1 MTFKYDKENEK
12 IILQESTRIEY
23 HQLQLWLTRKVK
35 GWKFNPKVKMGI
47 WDGNISYFENG
58 RVPLGL
64 WKECLISANEINV
77 PFKITNKEDF
87 PVDRGITYEDVSNFC
102 LDFFKGHK
110 IKDEK
115 TGEWKPFMPHDY
127 QINTAFKILK
137 NKFCI
142 GEVATSGGKSLI
154 ISIVFFY
161 ILKNI
166 DPNFKFLLIVPSIS
180 LVTQFYENLIEYN
193 YGANN
198 LEEIRD
204 KKIDF
209 VLGNKDFLP
218 CDLRIEEI
226 MSESPRKWTG
236 TKDANIYIGT
246 YQSLINWPKEWFPQF
261 NCVVVDEAHQ
271 AKASS
276 LQKIMGRTFGH
287 AQYRFGVSGTF
298 PNDDTCEIL
307 TIQAC
312 TGPKVSQ
319 IEASLLVEKGSITPM
334 NIKALLLN
342 YNEVELNNKL
352 KRARGP
358 NNGRELY
365 EYEKKFIQKS
375 EKKQN
380 FIQKLVEK
388 KCDGNTLILF
398 HSIEY
403 GLEVFEKVKQIIG
416 KDVHYID
423 GEVSGKKRKEIFD
436 KMGGVNQVLV
446 ASYGTLST
454 GVSINSIEY
463 VIFADSFKSESLI
476 IQSIGR
482 SLRKFDGKK
491 MATIYDLVDVLD
503 INQKNNSFYRQF
515 TERKSFYEKRKYP
528 FEITTINL

>member
-1 MTFKYDKENEK
+1 MVFRYDKENEK
-12 IILQESTRIEY
+12 LILQESTRIEY

-58 RVPLGL
+58 KVPLGL
-64 WKECLISANEINV
+64 WKECLIAANEVNV

-87 PVDRGITYEDVSNFC
+87 PIDRNITYEDVVNFC
-102 LDFFKGHK
+102 TTFFEGHK
-110 IKDEK
+110 MKDKK
-115 TGEWKPFMPHDY
+115 TGEWVPFMPHDY
-127 QINTAFKILK
+127 QIDTAFKILK

-193 YGANN
+193 
-198 LEEIRD
+198 
-204 KKIDF
+204 
-209 VLGNKDFLP
+209 LGNNTEIGYDNPNKL
-218 CDLRIEEI
+218 DLRVEEI

-236 TKDANIYIGT
+236 KKDANIYIGT
-246 YQSLINWPKEWFPQF
+246 YQSLINWPKDWFHQF
-261 NCVVVDEAHQ
+261 DCVVVDEAHQ

-276 LQKIMGRTFGH
+276 LQKIMSQTFGH
-287 AQYRFGVSGTF
+287 VKYRFGVSGTF

-319 IEASLLVEKGSITPM
+319 IEASLLVERGTITAM
-334 NIKALLLN
+334 TVKALLLN
-342 YNEVELNNKL
+342 YNEVELNDKL
-352 KRARGP
+352 KRARSP
-358 NNGRELY
+358 SNGRELY
-365 EYEKKFIQKS
+365 EYEKKYIQKS
-375 EKKQN
+375 DKKKD
-380 FIQKLVEK
+380 FIKKLVEK

-403 GLEVFEKVKQIIG
+403 GLEIFEKVKQIIG

-423 GEVSGKKRKEIFD
+423 GEVSGKKRKEIFE
-436 KMGGVNQVLV
+436 KMDTIKDVEYTILDFGSYKIDVRSDFMILLSDGSWKL
-446 ASYGTLST
+446 ASDITKDDD
-454 GVSINSIEY
+454 IDDNFI
-463 VIFADSFKSESLI
+463 
-476 IQSIGR
+476 
-482 SLRKFDGKK
+482 KK
-491 MATIYDLVDVLD
+491 IK
-503 INQKNNSFYRQF
+503 Q
-515 TERKSFYEKRKYP
+515 
-528 FEITTINL
+528 